1 MAGVYTY
8 RLQLGQ
14 GLFADPSIIWVAD
27 SAVLRTLKLSK
38 WASYEFWRFPAKP
51 YSGLIPPRVP
61 ADLVPWNTFVRA
73 GVPPAPFCSP
83 TLASII
89 AAREPDSSRKELYFV
104 LIPDSGG
111 RHDFSKTLAEHEAK
125 ARKYGWK

>member
-1 MAGVYTY
+1 
-8 RLQLGQ
+8 
-14 GLFADPSIIWVAD
+14 
-27 SAVLRTLKLSK
+27 
-38 WASYEFWRFPAKP
+38 
-51 YSGLIPPRVP
+51 LIPPRVP
-61 ADLVPWNTFVRA
+61 ADLVPWNTFVR
-73 GVPPAPFCSP
+73 GGIPPTPLCSP
-83 TLASII
+83 SLASII

>member
-1 MAGVYTY
+1 MRHRMPTRPDSGMWWWDIIRRSTRMSALSSIAY
-8 RLQLGQ
+8 
-14 GLFADPSIIWVAD
+14 PSHGT
-27 SAVLRTLKLSK
+27 SS
-38 WASYEFWRFPAKP
+38 S
-51 YSGLIPPRVP
+51 
-61 ADLVPWNTFVRA
+61 TFVRG